1 MDANLRARVRT
12 ALLVGP
18 LIVLLVVAGGPGFL
32 LAVLVAGA
40 LGGYELAQLPGNAPR
55 RAAIAMALCVP
66 ALSLAVAYAQA
77 WLLLAL
83 LAPALAGLRSR
94 RATLPGTA
102 GALYVGVA
110 LGLLLL
116 LRNGEDG
123 RLWTLVLFANNWSAD
138 SVAML
143 GGRRFGRHRLAPSI
157 SPGKTV
163 EGALLGLLAGVLA
176 GLALAVAGGIP
187 LALALPLNLAV
198 ALATLGGDLL
208 ESLLKRQWQ
217 AEDSGTLLPGHGGLL
232 DRMDGTLLAA
242 PVMWLILQVFQG
254 NYGLV

>member
-18 LIVLLVVAGGPGFL
+18 LILLLVAAGGPGFL
-32 LAVLVAGA
+32 LAVLLAGA
-40 LGGYELAQLPGNAPR
+40 LGGYELAQLPGRAPR
-55 RAAIAMALCVP
+55 RVAVAMALCVP
-66 ALSLAVAYAQA
+66 AISLALAYGQP

-83 LAPALAGLRSR
+83 LLPPLAGLRSR
-94 RATLPGTA
+94 RALLLGTVA
-102 GALYVGVA
+102 ALYVGAA

-116 LRNGEDG
+116 LRSGEQG
-123 RLWTLVLFANNWSAD
+123 RLWTLLLFANNWSAD

-143 GGRRFGRHRLAPSI
+143 GGRRFGRHRLAPAI

-163 EGALLGLLAGVLA
+163 EGALLGLLAGVAA
-176 GLALAVAGGIP
+176 GLALAAAAGIP
-187 LALALPLNLAV
+187 LALALPLNLGV

-208 ESLLKRQWQ
+208 ESLLKRQWR
-217 AEDSGTLLPGHGGLL
+217 ADDSGTLLPGHGGLL

-242 PVMWLILQVFQG
+242 PVLWLMLQV
-254 NYGLV
+254 L

>member
-18 LIVLLVVAGGPGFL
+18 LILLLAAAGGPAFL
-32 LAVLVAGA
+32 LAVLLAGA
-40 LGGYELAQLPGNAPR
+40 LGGYELAQLPGQVPR

-66 ALSLAVAYAQA
+66 ALSLALAYGQP

-83 LAPALAGLRSR
+83 AAPALAGLRGR
-94 RATLPGTA
+94 RALLLGMA
-102 GALYVGVA
+102 AALYVGVA

-123 RLWTLVLFANNWSAD
+123 RLWTLLLFANNWSTD

-143 GGRRFGRHRLAPSI
+143 GGRRFGRRRLAPSI

-163 EGALLGLLAGVLA
+163 EGALAGLLAGAGLGTALA
-176 GLALAVAGGIP
+176 LTGGVPPGLALA
-187 LALALPLNLAV
+187 LNLGV
-198 ALATLGGDLL
+198 ALATMAGDLL

-217 AEDSGTLLPGHGGLL
+217 ADDSGSLLPGHGGLL
-232 DRMDGTLLAA
+232 DRMDGTLAA
-242 PVMWLILQVFQG
+242 AALLWLMLQIA
-254 NYGLV
+254 

>member
-40 LGGYELAQLPGNAPR
+40 LGGYELAQLPGNIPR
-55 RAAIAMALCVP
+55 RVAIAMALCVP
-66 ALSLAVAYAQA
+66 ALSLAVACAQA
-77 WLLLAL
+77 WLLLVL

-94 RATLPGTA
+94 RAFRRAFLPGTA

-116 LRNGEDG
+116 LRSGEDG

-163 EGALLGLLAGVLA
+163 EGALLGLLAGVVA
-176 GLALAVAGGIP
+176 GLALAAAGGLP
-187 LALALPLNLAV
+187 LALALPLNLGV

-242 PVMWLILQVFQG
+242 PVLWLLVQVF
-254 NYGLV
+254 